1 MSDACCSQIRVGQS
15 VKRLWRGT
23 GGRFLE
29 ESRTIKKKTTNNG
42 LVKQCVVISV
52 AAIIARACPRC
63 SAVIAGGEKM
73 KGSGALEGE
82 RKMENDNGLLGSSWV
97 HAGPSYHPWGWPN
110 YSSV

>member
-1 MSDACCSQIRVGQS
+1 MSWPVSKKVVERNRGEIPRRV
-15 VKRLWRGT
+15 
-23 GGRFLE
+23 E
-29 ESRTIKKKTTNNG
+29 NNKKKTTNNG

-52 AAIIARACPRC
+52 AAIIAHACPRC